1 MEPECLDL
9 NVINHFK
16 ISEIGSSKMYK
27 RFSESFFNRISTHHS
42 MPTRTSIIKRI
53 STTNSNSNSR
63 MSRNSVIQVK
73 MNINLQ
79 TKQEQS
85 SEWHVIQ
92 QTLSMG
98 GARVGRGCS
107 VTRDCQTNPGRPA
120 LVAIDIRIRCTP
132 RELALT
138 NFTEG
143 GGKSADVV
151 MNFTD
156 YSFTR
161 TLPLVILNEST
172 IRYWMVTILP
182 LPMFKFCSGAQLTKN
197 FDVT

>member
-1 MEPECLDL
+1 
-9 NVINHFK
+9 
-16 ISEIGSSKMYK
+16 
-27 RFSESFFNRISTHHS
+27 
-42 MPTRTSIIKRI
+42 
-53 STTNSNSNSR
+53 
-63 MSRNSVIQVK
+63 

-92 QTLSMG
+92 TLLTG
-98 GARVGRGCS
+98 GRRVGRGCS

-138 NFTEG
+138 NFSDG

-151 MNFTD
+151 TNFTD

-161 TLPLVILNEST
+161 YSPSC
-172 IRYWMVTILP
+172 YS
-182 LPMFKFCSGAQLTKN
+182 K
-197 FDVT
+197 